1 MCLPAC
7 WLPLTAFLIACGW
20 GVTGLSAQAPG
31 YSGYS
36 APYSPPPAPPAQGS
50 GPTVKV
56 GGYIQ
61 ARETWRDDSKLT
73 ATLNRARISA
83 EGSLTAG
90 FSYRIMAEYE
100 SGGNAS
106 TAASVSLR
114 DAYVRWTRG
123 DFSIVAGQYKTPFSP
138 EYITSITM
146 VETADR
152 STVVDT
158 LATKRDIGVMGLYSY
173 RGYVT
178 VAAGIF
184 NGEGQNRIVNVDSS
198 SLVVTRIAVR
208 PMGIVS
214 LGTNIAAYAGDST
227 RYGFDADVEYRGAAL
242 KAEYLW
248 QDHHIDA
255 PVDQGWY
262 IQGTYRVLPWV
273 QLVLKQEKF
282 ERDALSLSRRVVATT
297 GGVNVYFAGD
307 RIRLLANY
315 VSRRIGTP
323 GKRTSSLITQGQVRF

>member
-1 MCLPAC
+1 MSLATRWLRLAGFMVLVGLPVR
-7 WLPLTAFLIACGW
+7 
-20 GVTGLSAQAPG
+20 GVSAQAPG
-31 YSGYS
+31 Y
-36 APYSPPPAPPAQGS
+36 AAAPPQGG

-73 ATLNRARISA
+73 ATLNRARIFA

-90 FSYRIMAEYE
+90 FSYRIMGEYE
-100 SGGNAS
+100 SGGTVS
-106 TAASVSLR
+106 TAASVALR
-114 DAYVRWTRG
+114 DAYIRWTRG
-123 DFSIVAGQYKTPFSP
+123 DFSVTAGQYKTPFSP

-146 VETADR
+146 IETADR
-152 STVVDT
+152 STVVDS
-158 LATKRDIGVMGLYSY
+158 LATKRDIGVMAQYSY

-178 VAAGIF
+178 LSGGIF

-198 SLVVTRIAVR
+198 SLVVARVAVR
-208 PMGIVS
+208 PVGFLT
-214 LGTNIAAYAGDST
+214 LGTNAAAYGGDST
-227 RYGFDADVEYRGAAL
+227 RYGLDADVEYRGAAL

-248 QDHHIDA
+248 QDHHVDA

-262 IQGTYRVLPWV
+262 AQGTYRVLPWV

-282 ERDALSLSRRVVATT
+282 ERDALSLSGRVVATT
-297 GGVNVYFAGD
+297 GGVNVELAAS

-315 VSRRIGTP
+315 VSRKIGTP
-323 GKRTSSLITQGQVRF
+323 GVSRSTVITQIQVRF

>member
-1 MCLPAC
+1 MPCVGRSLR
-7 WLPLTAFLIACGW
+7 LTGFLLLI
-20 GVTGLSAQAPG
+20 GVPWRTLDAQAGQG
-31 YSGYS
+31 Y
-36 APYSPPPAPPAQGS
+36 PAPPAQGG

-73 ATLNRARISA
+73 ATLNRARIFA

-100 SGGNAS
+100 SGGTAS
-106 TAASVSLR
+106 TAATVSLR
-114 DAYVRWTRG
+114 DAYIRWTRG
-123 DFSIVAGQYKTPFSP
+123 DFSVTAGQYKTPFSP
-138 EYITSITM
+138 EYITSITQI
-146 VETADR
+146 ETADR
-152 STVVDT
+152 STVVDS
-158 LATKRDIGVMGLYSY
+158 LATKRDIGVMGQYTYGSY
-173 RGYVT
+173 LT
-178 VAAGIF
+178 VQGGIF

-198 SLVVTRIAVR
+198 SLVVGRVAVR
-208 PMGIVS
+208 PLAVVTIGGNV
-214 LGTNIAAYAGDST
+214 AAYAGDST
-227 RYGFDADVEYRGAAL
+227 RYGVDADIEYRGAAL

-248 QDHHIDA
+248 QDHHVNA

-262 IQGTYRVLPWV
+262 GQATYRLLPWV

-282 ERDALSLSRRVVATT
+282 QRDALSLSRRVVATT
-297 GGVNVYFAGD
+297 GGVNVELAAS

-323 GKRTSSLITQGQVRF
+323 GVRRGTVITQVQVRF